1 MAETVKCDAF
11 ADIYKSLE
19 YCTGNISIP
28 GTRPRAVFIPKK
40 HVTGWPTLPM
50 ANATEMGKVAV
61 LDGNFTLEAD
71 KYFHFLDLVD
81 GENEPKSEQ
90 VGSFGSMH
98 FSNTLTLVIPG
109 TEEEA
114 TGLATMLNNE
124 DVLFIYFQRNGKAR
138 VLGNEMFRTS
148 VKPSQNVGKATSDS
162 NNTTLEV
169 TVEDVAPAPFYPGD
183 IVIDG
188 GVVISGATGKVKT
201 QEKPTTKPTEGGSGS

>member
-19 YCTGNISIP
+19 YCTGKMSMP
-28 GTRPRAVFIPKK
+28 GTRPRAYFIPKK
-40 HVTGWPTLPM
+40 HITTWPTLPM
-50 ANATEMGKVAV
+50 ANATEKGKVAV
-61 LDGNFTLEAD
+61 YDGNFTLEAD
-71 KYFHFLDLVD
+71 KCFHYVDLVD

-98 FSNTLTLVIPG
+98 FSNSLILVVPG

-124 DVLFIYFQRNGKAR
+124 DVVFIYIQRNGKAR
-138 VLGNEMFRTS
+138 VMGNEMFRTS

-162 NNTTLEV
+162 NNTTLEI

-183 IVIDG
+183 IVIDSK
-188 GVVISGATGKVKT
+188 VVISGATGKVK
-201 QEKPTTKPTEGGSGS
+201 PTDSGS

>member
-19 YCTGNISIP
+19 YCTGKMSMP

-98 FSNTLTLVIPG
+98 FSNSLILVIPG

-162 NNTTLEV
+162 NNTTLEI

-201 QEKPTTKPTEGGSGS
+201 QEKPTTKPTEQGSGS

>member
-1 MAETVKCDAF
+1 MNDIVKCDAF

-19 YCTGNISIP
+19 YCTGNISMP
-28 GTRPRAVFIPKK
+28 GTRPRAYFIPKK
-40 HVTGWPTLPM
+40 HITAWPSLPM

-61 LDGNFTLEAD
+61 YDGNFKLEAD
-71 KYFHFLDLVD
+71 KNFHYVDLVD

-98 FSNTLTLVIPG
+98 FSNTLTLVVPG

-124 DVLFIYFQRNGKAR
+124 DVVFIYIQRNGKAR
-138 VLGNEMFRTS
+138 VMGNEMFRTS
-148 VKPSQNVGKATSDS
+148 VKPSQSVGKATSDS
-162 NNTTLEV
+162 NNTTLEI

-183 IVIDG
+183 IVIDSK
-188 GVVISGATGKVKT
+188 VVISGATGKVK
-201 QEKPTTKPTEGGSGS
+201 PTDSGSL

>member
-19 YCTGNISIP
+19 YCTGKMSMP

-40 HVTGWPTLPM
+40 HITGWPTLPM

-61 LDGNFTLEAD
+61 LDGNFALEAD

-98 FSNTLTLVIPG
+98 FSNSLILVIPG

-162 NNTTLEV
+162 NNTTLEI

-188 GVVISGATGKVKT
+188 GVTISGATGKVK
-201 QEKPTTKPTEGGSGS
+201 PTDSGS

>member
-19 YCTGNISIP
+19 YCTGKMSMP

-40 HVTGWPTLPM
+40 HVTGWPTLPL

-71 KYFHFLDLVD
+71 KHFHFLDLVD

-98 FSNTLTLVIPG
+98 FSNSLILVIPG

-162 NNTTLEV
+162 NNTTLEI

-188 GVVISGATGKVKT
+188 GVTISGATGKVK
-201 QEKPTTKPTEGGSGS
+201 PTDSSS

>member
-19 YCTGNISIP
+19 YCTGKMSMP

-61 LDGNFTLEAD
+61 LDGNFNLEAD
-71 KYFHFLDLVD
+71 KYFHFIDLVD

-98 FSNTLTLVIPG
+98 FSNSLILVIPG

-162 NNTTLEV
+162 NNTTLEI

-188 GVVISGATGKVKT
+188 GVTISGATGKVKPT
-201 QEKPTTKPTEGGSGS
+201 VTTKPSEGGGS

>member
-1 MAETVKCDAF
+1 MADTVKCDAF

-19 YCTGNISIP
+19 YCTGNISMP

-98 FSNTLTLVIPG
+98 FSNSLILVIPG

-162 NNTTLEV
+162 NNTTLEI

-201 QEKPTTKPTEGGSGS
+201 QEKPTTKPTEGGSVS

>member
-19 YCTGNISIP
+19 YCTGKMSMP

-71 KYFHFLDLVD
+71 KHFHFLDLVD

-98 FSNTLTLVIPG
+98 FSNSLILVIPG

-138 VLGNEMFRTS
+138 VLGNEMFRTV

-162 NNTTLEV
+162 NNTTLEI

-188 GVVISGATGKVKT
+188 GVTISGATGKVK
-201 QEKPTTKPTEGGSGS
+201 PTDSGS

>member
-19 YCTGNISIP
+19 YCTGKMSMP
-28 GTRPRAVFIPKK
+28 GTRPRAYFIPKK
-40 HVTGWPTLPM
+40 HITAWPSLPM
-50 ANATEMGKVAV
+50 ANAAEMGKVAV
-61 LDGNFTLEAD
+61 YDGNFKLEAD
-71 KYFHFLDLVD
+71 KNFHFVDLVD

-98 FSNTLTLVIPG
+98 FSNTLTLVVPG

-124 DVLFIYFQRNGKAR
+124 DVVFIYIQRNGKAR
-138 VLGNEMFRTS
+138 VMGNEMFRTS
-148 VKPSQNVGKATSDS
+148 VKPSQSVGKATSDS
-162 NNTTLEV
+162 NNTTLEI

-183 IVIDG
+183 IVIDSK
-188 GVVISGATGKVKT
+188 VVISGATGKVK
-201 QEKPTTKPTEGGSGS
+201 PTDSGSL

>member
-1 MAETVKCDAF
+1 MSETVKCDAF

-19 YCTGNISIP
+19 YCTGKMSMP

-71 KYFHFLDLVD
+71 KHFHFLDLVD

-98 FSNTLTLVIPG
+98 FSNSLILVIPG

-162 NNTTLEV
+162 NNTTLEI

-188 GVVISGATGKVKT
+188 GVTISGATGKVK
-201 QEKPTTKPTEGGSGS
+201 PTDSGS

>member
-1 MAETVKCDAF
+1 MAESVKCDAF

-19 YCTGNISIP
+19 YCTGKMSMP

-40 HVTGWPTLPM
+40 HITGWPTLPM

-61 LDGNFTLEAD
+61 LDGNFALEAD

-98 FSNTLTLVIPG
+98 FSNSLILVIPG

-162 NNTTLEV
+162 NNTTLEI

-188 GVVISGATGKVKT
+188 GVTISGATGKVK
-201 QEKPTTKPTEGGSGS
+201 PSDSGS

>member
-19 YCTGNISIP
+19 YCTGKMSMP
-28 GTRPRAVFIPKK
+28 GTRPRLYFIPKK
-40 HVTGWPTLPM
+40 HITSWPTLPM
-50 ANATEMGKVAV
+50 ADATEMGKVAV
-61 LDGNFTLEAD
+61 YDGNFTLAAD
-71 KYFHFLDLVD
+71 KNFHYVDLVD

-98 FSNTLTLVIPG
+98 FNNSLSAVVPG

-124 DVLFIYFQRNGKAR
+124 DVVFIYIQRNGKAR
-138 VLGNEMFRTS
+138 VIGNEMFRTN
-148 VKPSQNVGKATSDS
+148 VKPSQNGGKGTSDS
-162 NNTTLEV
+162 NNTTLEI

-183 IVIDG
+183 IVLSES
-188 GVVISGATGKVKT
+188 VTISGTTGKVKPAST
-201 QEKPTTKPTEGGSGS
+201 

>member
-19 YCTGNISIP
+19 YCTGKMSMP
-28 GTRPRAVFIPKK
+28 GTRPRAYFIPKK
-40 HVTGWPTLPM
+40 HITAWPTLPR

-61 LDGNFTLEAD
+61 YDGNFKLEAD
-71 KYFHFLDLVD
+71 KCFHYVDLVD

-98 FSNTLTLVIPG
+98 FSNTLTLVVPG

-124 DVLFIYFQRNGKAR
+124 DVVFIYIQRNGKAR
-138 VLGNEMFRTS
+138 VMGNEMFRTL
-148 VKPSQNVGKATSDS
+148 VKPSQSVGKATSDS
-162 NNTTLEV
+162 NNTTLEI

-183 IVIDG
+183 IVIDSK
-188 GVVISGATGKVKT
+188 VVISGATGKVK
-201 QEKPTTKPTEGGSGS
+201 PSGSGS

>member
-19 YCTGNISIP
+19 YCTGNISMP

-98 FSNTLTLVIPG
+98 FSNSLILVIPG

-162 NNTTLEV
+162 NNTTLEI

-201 QEKPTTKPTEGGSGS
+201 QEKPTTKPTEQGSGS

>member
-1 MAETVKCDAF
+1 MNDIVKCDAF

-19 YCTGNISIP
+19 YCTGKMSMP
-28 GTRPRAVFIPKK
+28 GTRPRAYFIPKK
-40 HVTGWPTLPM
+40 HITAWPTLPM

-61 LDGNFTLEAD
+61 YDGNFKLEAD
-71 KYFHFLDLVD
+71 KNFHYVDLVD

-98 FSNTLTLVIPG
+98 FSNTLTLVVPG

-124 DVLFIYFQRNGKAR
+124 DVVFIYIQRNGKAR
-138 VLGNEMFRTS
+138 ILGNEMFRTS
-148 VKPSQNVGKATSDS
+148 VKPSQSVGKATSDS
-162 NNTTLEV
+162 NNTTLEI

-183 IVIDG
+183 IVIDSK
-188 GVVISGATGKVKT
+188 VVISGATGKVK
-201 QEKPTTKPTEGGSGS
+201 PSDSGS

>member
-19 YCTGNISIP
+19 YCTGKMSMP
-28 GTRPRAVFIPKK
+28 GTRPRAYFIPKK
-40 HVTGWPTLPM
+40 HITTWPTLPM

-61 LDGNFTLEAD
+61 YDGNFTLEAD
-71 KYFHFLDLVD
+71 KCFHYVDLVD

-98 FSNTLTLVIPG
+98 FSNTLTLVVPG

-124 DVLFIYFQRNGKAR
+124 DVVFIYIQRNGKAR
-138 VLGNEMFRTS
+138 VMGNEMFRTS
-148 VKPSQNVGKATSDS
+148 VKPSQSVGKATSDS
-162 NNTTLEV
+162 NNTTLEI

-183 IVIDG
+183 IVIDSK
-188 GVVISGATGKVKT
+188 VVISGATGKVK
-201 QEKPTTKPTEGGSGS
+201 PSDSGSL

>member
-19 YCTGNISIP
+19 YCTGKMSMP
-28 GTRPRAVFIPKK
+28 GTRPRAYFIPKK
-40 HVTGWPTLPM
+40 HITTWPTLPM

-61 LDGNFTLEAD
+61 HDGNFTLEAD
-71 KYFHFLDLVD
+71 KYFHYVDLVD

-98 FSNTLTLVIPG
+98 FSNALTLVVPG

-124 DVLFIYFQRNGKAR
+124 DVVFIYIQRNGKAR
-138 VLGNEMFRTS
+138 VMGNEMFRTS

-183 IVIDG
+183 IVIDSK
-188 GVVISGATGKVKT
+188 VVISGATGKI
-201 QEKPTTKPTEGGSGS
+201 KPTDSGS